1 MQNETSHDLPQTR
14 RFNVHRELLGLL
26 EGEEVLSAWTVPPR
40 LTRNQLII
48 IAFGVCFFIVGPL
61 FMAAY
66 RVKPTCA
73 AEALLGMV
81 ACWKY
86 VDFFV
91 LKRRPQAGIVLTTR
105 RIFQVTK
112 TPRFFGLMGCPRL

>member
-1 MQNETSHDLPQTR
+1 MILTYLTRIVDAAATWDQYNLFDAMATR

-48 IAFGVCFFIVGPL
+48 IALGVCFFILGPL
-61 FMAAY
+61 CMAAY

-73 AEALLGMV
+73 AEALLGTV
-81 ACWKY
+81 RLDAHDVCGLLRS
-86 VDFFV
+86 FV
-91 LKRRPQAGIVLTTR
+91 HRCTHINVLDS
-105 RIFQVTK
+105 F
-112 TPRFFGLMGCPRL
+112 